1 MVKKMKQEIHEL
13 IRDLWRKWSM
23 EERII
28 LDAGHG
34 GRDSGAVYSERVE
47 KDDNL
52 AMTLEVGKILEEMG
66 FDVVYTREDDIYQAP
81 FRKATIANELGGDL
95 FVSIHRNSSG
105 MPNQYQGIETL
116 IYSEGGFPEEVA
128 ENINEELENIGY
140 INLGVEER
148 PGLIVLNSTQMPAV
162 LAEVGFLNSDTD
174 NELFSTQFQETARAI
189 AEGIAKSF
197 EEDI

>member
-1 MVKKMKQEIHEL
+1 MVKKEEKREYFYKM
-13 IRDLWRKWSM
+13 S
-23 EERII
+23 ERII

-34 GRDSGAVYSERVE
+34 GRDNGASFGERVE

-52 AMTLEVGKILEEMG
+52 AMTLAVGEILDEMG
-66 FDVVYTREDDIYQAP
+66 FDVVYTRDEDIYQAP
-81 FRKATIANELGGDL
+81 FRKATIANETGGDL

-116 IYSEGGFPEEVA
+116 IYSMGGFPEEVA
-128 ENINEELENIGY
+128 ENINEELEEIGY

-162 LAEVGFLNSDTD
+162 LVEVGFINSDAD
-174 NELFSTQFQETARAI
+174 NELFAMQFEGTARAI
-189 AEGIAKSF
+189 AEGIADSF
-197 EEDI
+197 EDEI